1 MCRSP
6 VILPPVVI
14 RGTAV
19 VVVLVAAALAGCNAE
34 ADPTPLP
41 PLPSVSPT
49 PETLQVPPEA
59 TPATAQGAAA
69 FARYFF
75 GTLVNQA
82 YVELDAAAVRAW
94 AGDQCKSCE
103 NIAADVERLRAANLR
118 VLGERFKI
126 AYAEA
131 APPEPDGSI
140 VVDMRFSS
148 DPYIETA
155 ADGSQVREE
164 PAQVDVDAQVK
175 LEQRSGRWLVTAIR
189 TL

>member
-14 RGTAV
+14 RGTAAAV
-19 VVVLVAAALAGCNAE
+19 ALVAALAGCSAE

-41 PLPSVSPT
+41 SLPSVSPT
-49 PETLQVPPEA
+49 PVAPQVPPEA

-69 FARYFF
+69 FTRYFF

-82 YVELDAAAVRAW
+82 YLELDAGPVRLW
-94 AGDQCKSCE
+94 AGAECRSCE
-103 NIAADVERLRAANLR
+103 NIASDIERLRGADLR
-118 VLGERFKI
+118 VPGDRFKV
-126 AYAEA
+126 AFAEA

-155 ADGSQVREE
+155 SDGSQVREE
-164 PAQVDVDAQVK
+164 PAQVDVDAQVMLK
-175 LEQRSGRWLVTAIR
+175 QRSGRWLVTAIR